1 MKKNVVKKLLAGALA
16 SAMILGSLAGCGGG
30 TGDNAGGQKT
40 QEEGNA
46 PSEGDEGAAGDE
58 QQAPEEGNTDAQ
70 APAGEGGTIMW
81 LSNLNSGPQ
90 YEAYVVL
97 ANMACEKLGYKFEVV
112 YGDTMNDP
120 AGNLSAVK
128 NAMTDDVK
136 ALIVSQDGGIA
147 DIMAEYPELY
157 VCGFATDL
165 GSVYSPNPYA
175 DNSAV
180 LESDKFLGCICDGF
194 VHGEDSGQMYFDMVV
209 EKGYKKVALMT
220 FPNYAYPQ
228 QEIAVNK
235 FKELVEEY
243 NQTAADADKIEVVG
257 ETKILEFAP
266 LDESWFMEEGNGDLD
281 CIAGMLAGQ
290 MFIYPAMKSAMANG
304 TCSADTKLVTGGF
317 DNDEAMIADFGN
329 DGTIQALMF
338 AACENMI
345 FPFVLIDN
353 ALTGNQYADLDTTII
368 DSEKYIIDSAE
379 DMENVLTKGFLGT
392 ADTANMQISW
402 EEVEQLLT
410 RNNPDATYAD
420 LVAKLHSEQ
429 ILVDALAE

>member
-46 PSEGDEGAAGDE
+46 PSEDNGGAAGDE

-81 LSNLNSGPQ
+81 LSNLQSGPQ
-90 YEAYVVL
+90 YEDYVAL
-97 ANMACEKLGYKFEVV
+97 GNMACEKLGYKFEVV
-112 YGDTMNDP
+112 YGDMMNDP

-194 VHGEDSGQMYFDMVV
+194 VHGEDTGKAYFDIVV
-209 EKGYKKVALMT
+209 EKGYKKVAQIT
-220 FPNYAYPQ
+220 FPDYAYPQ
-228 QEIAVNK
+228 LKVACDTFVS
-235 FKELVEEY
+235 LVEEY
-243 NQTAADADKIEVVG
+243 NQTAADADKIEIVG
-257 ETKILEFAP
+257 ETKVLEFAP
-266 LDESWFMEEGNGDLD
+266 LDASWFMEEGNSDLD
-281 CIAGMLAGQ
+281 CIVGVCAGQ
-290 MFIYPAMKSAMANG
+290 MFIYPAMKQAMGDG
-304 TCSADTKLVTGGF
+304 TCRQDTKLITSGF
-317 DNDEAMIADFGN
+317 EKDDAMIADFGN
-329 DGTIQALMF
+329 DGTIQSLTF
-338 AACENMI
+338 SPCENMI
-345 FPFVLIDN
+345 FPLVLIDN
-353 ALTGNQYADLDTTII
+353 ALTGNQYADLDTAII
-368 DSEKYIIDSAE
+368 DSAKYVIDSAE
-379 DMENVLTKGFLGT
+379 DMNNVLTKSFNGT
-392 ADTANMQISW
+392 ADTSLMQISW